1 MFQIFENGKL
11 VSKMQT
17 REELFRYFIRR
28 DLNVYVC
35 TADQIMS
42 YTPSAFQ
49 LLAMNPN
56 DQYAPGALYGNFLSF
71 SQLPLYPRP
80 IMILEDGRLVDI
92 RPWLPEIRDYLIR
105 WKAQIEKHVCG
116 LSFSTG
122 HKPKFRHMYR
132 RPKGYKQSQ
141 QGLSPAD
148 AEEILEV
155 MATIPDKLRKVNHMD
170 DSCCWKQHSRSWK
183 ENSKARKS
191 WQKLKRQKA
200 PASQCLRMLDT
211 IWDELDLEEDD
222 NTVA

>member
-71 SQLPLYPRP
+71 SRLPLYPRP

-141 QGLSPAD
+141 QGLPCRCGGDFGSHGHHPG
-148 AEEILEV
+148 
-155 MATIPDKLRKVNHMD
+155 
-170 DSCCWKQHSRSWK
+170 
-183 ENSKARKS
+183 
-191 WQKLKRQKA
+191 
-200 PASQCLRMLDT
+200 
-211 IWDELDLEEDD
+211 
-222 NTVA
+222 